1 MAFSLLIF
9 LGAPLALAEGAD
21 ISVDMI
27 VNILPKGIRR
37 VVDTLVNLLIAV
49 FACLCMRSLVTFIG
63 SNKGVT
69 AVSMTWIK
77 MNWLYYAFFVSFA
90 FLAVVAVVK
99 AVMSALGKNE
109 CFDINAEE
117 KEPGKK
123 RRVGGGSGNMK
134 TMIVVILICMLLLFL
149 LKVPVYISMAL
160 TGCALMVATS
170 GMKWSILTQY
180 LYTGTNSFTLLAIP
194 LFLLAAKLMNTGGIT
209 KKLFAFCMKVVG
221 WLPGGLGHVNI
232 LSSVIFAG
240 MSGTAVSDAGGLGAI
255 EIKAMNEHG
264 FDNDFS
270 CCVTAA
276 SSTMGPIIP
285 PSIPLVVYA
294 TVSGAS
300 VGALFMAGIVPGIV
314 MALLMMVVVTIY
326 AIKRHYPRTKFPT
339 FHEFGHALKEGFLPL
354 MAPIILL
361 VGIYGGVFT
370 PTESAAIVVLYSL
383 FLDVV
388 VYREL
393 SFKKFIAI
401 LKETVRDSLTIALII
416 AGATFFGYVATR
428 AKIPQMIL
436 TSMTSVV
443 SSKVTLLLIINVF
456 LLIVGCFLETASA
469 ITIVVPLILP
479 LLTAYNINLTQ
490 FGIIMV
496 LNLMIG
502 LLTPPFGLVL
512 FVISKIGHISIGR
525 FSKALVPWLGALL
538 AALLLVTFI
547 PQLSLWFPTMLG
559 MSV

>member
-1 MAFSLLIF
+1 
-9 LGAPLALAEGAD
+9 
-21 ISVDMI
+21 
-27 VNILPKGIRR
+27 
-37 VVDTLVNLLIAV
+37 
-49 FACLCMRSLVTFIG
+49 
-63 SNKGVT
+63 
-69 AVSMTWIK
+69 
-77 MNWLYYAFFVSFA
+77 
-90 FLAVVAVVK
+90 
-99 AVMSALGKNE
+99 
-109 CFDINAEE
+109 
-117 KEPGKK
+117 
-123 RRVGGGSGNMK
+123 MK

-160 TGCALMVATS
+160 TGCALMMATS

-221 WLPGGLGHVNI
+221 WLPGGLG
-232 LSSVIFAG
+232 
-240 MSGTAVSDAGGLGAI
+240 AI
-255 EIKAMNEHG
+255 EIKAMNENG

-393 SFKKFIAI
+393 SLKKFIAI

-525 FSKALVPWLGALL
+525 FSRALVPWLGALL

>member
-1 MAFSLLIF
+1 MKLI
-9 LGAPLALAEGAD
+9 
-21 ISVDMI
+21 II
-27 VNILPKGIRR
+27 
-37 VVDTLVNLLIAV
+37 
-49 FACLCMRSLVTFIG
+49 
-63 SNKGVT
+63 
-69 AVSMTWIK
+69 
-77 MNWLYYAFFVSFA
+77 
-90 FLAVVAVVK
+90 
-99 AVMSALGKNE
+99 
-109 CFDINAEE
+109 
-117 KEPGKK
+117 
-123 RRVGGGSGNMK
+123 
-134 TMIVVILICMLLLFL
+134 VILICMLALFL

-160 TGCALMVATS
+160 TGCALMFATT
-170 GMKWSILTQY
+170 GMKWSILSQY
-180 LYTGTNSFTLLAIP
+180 LYTGSNSFTLLAIP

-255 EIKAMNEHG
+255 EIKAMNENG

-276 SSTMGPIIP
+276 SSTLGPIIP

-314 MALLMMVVVTIY
+314 MALIMMAVVTIY
-326 AIKRHYPRTKFPT
+326 AVKRHYPRTKFPT
-339 FHEFGHALKEGFLPL
+339 AGEFLHALKEGILPL
-354 MAPIILL
+354 MAPFILL
-361 VGIYGGVFT
+361 TGIYGGVFT

-383 FLDVV
+383 ALDVF

-393 SFKKFIAI
+393 TMKKFIAI
-401 LKETVRDSLTIALII
+401 LKETVRDSVTIALII

-436 TSMTSVV
+436 SSMTSIV
-443 SSKVTLLLIINVF
+443 SSKFTLLIIINGF
-456 LLIVGCFLETASA
+456 LLIIGCFLETASA

-479 LLTAYNINLTQ
+479 LLAAYDINLTQ
-490 FGIIMV
+490 FGIVMV

-512 FVISKIGHISIGR
+512 FVISKIGSISIGK
-525 FSKALVPWLGALL
+525 FSKALVPWLAALIT
-538 AALLLVTFI
+538 ALLLVTFI
-547 PQLSLWFPTMLG
+547 PQLSLWFPTLLG

>member
-1 MAFSLLIF
+1 MKM
-9 LGAPLALAEGAD
+9 
-21 ISVDMI
+21 MI
-27 VNILPKGIRR
+27 VLIL
-37 VVDTLVNLLIAV
+37 
-49 FACLCMRSLVTFIG
+49 
-63 SNKGVT
+63 
-69 AVSMTWIK
+69 VS
-77 MNWLYYAFFVSFA
+77 
-90 FLAVVAVVK
+90 
-99 AVMSALGKNE
+99 
-109 CFDINAEE
+109 
-117 KEPGKK
+117 
-123 RRVGGGSGNMK
+123 
-134 TMIVVILICMLLLFL
+134 MLLLFL

-160 TGCALMVATS
+160 TGCALMMATS

-255 EIKAMNEHG
+255 EIRAMNEHG

-326 AIKRHYPRTKFPT
+326 AVKRHYPRTKFPT
-339 FHEFGHALKEGFLPL
+339 AGEFLVALKEGILPL
-354 MAPIILL
+354 MAPVILL

-370 PTESAAIVVLYSL
+370 PTESAAVVVLYSL
-383 FLDVV
+383 FLAGA
-388 VYREL
+388 VYKEL
-393 SFKKFIAI
+393 TLKKFLAI
-401 LKETVRDSLTIALII
+401 LKETVRDSITIALII

-436 TSMTSVV
+436 QSMTAVV

-456 LLIVGCFLETASA
+456 LLIIGCFLETASA
-469 ITIVVPLILP
+469 ITIVVPLIMP
-479 LLTAYNINLTQ
+479 LLAAYQINLTQ

-512 FVISKIGHISIGR
+512 FVISKIGNISIGR
-525 FSKALVPWLGALL
+525 FSRALVPWLLALL
-538 AALLLVTFI
+538 GALLLVTFI

>member
-1 MAFSLLIF
+1 MK
-9 LGAPLALAEGAD
+9 
-21 ISVDMI
+21 MI
-27 VNILPKGIRR
+27 
-37 VVDTLVNLLIAV
+37 
-49 FACLCMRSLVTFIG
+49 
-63 SNKGVT
+63 
-69 AVSMTWIK
+69 
-77 MNWLYYAFFVSFA
+77 
-90 FLAVVAVVK
+90 
-99 AVMSALGKNE
+99 
-109 CFDINAEE
+109 
-117 KEPGKK
+117 
-123 RRVGGGSGNMK
+123 
-134 TMIVVILICMLLLFL
+134 IVVLLICMLALFL

-160 TGCALMVATS
+160 TGCALMMATS
-170 GMKWSILTQY
+170 GMKWSILSQY
-180 LYTGTNSFTLLAIP
+180 LYTGVNSFTLLAIP

-221 WLPGGLGHVNI
+221 WMPGGLGHVNI

-255 EIKAMNEHG
+255 EIKAMNENG

-276 SSTMGPIIP
+276 SSTLGPIIP

-314 MALLMMVVVTIY
+314 MALIMMGVVTLF
-326 AIKRHYPRTKFPT
+326 AIKRHYPRTPFPSVRD
-339 FHEFGHALKEGFLPL
+339 FGHALKEGFLPL
-354 MAPIILL
+354 MAPFILL

-388 VYREL
+388 IYREL
-393 SFKKFIAI
+393 TLKKFISL

-436 TSMTSVV
+436 TAMTSVV
-443 SSKVTLLLIINVF
+443 TSKFMLLIIINIF

-479 LLTAYNINLTQ
+479 LLAAYDINLTQ
-490 FGIIMV
+490 FGIVMV

-512 FVISKIGHISIGR
+512 FVISKIGNISIGR
-525 FSKALVPWLGALL
+525 FSKALVPWLAALL
-538 AALLLVTFI
+538 AALLLVTFV
-547 PQLSLWFPTMLG
+547 PALSLWFPTLLG

>member
-1 MAFSLLIF
+1 MKLI
-9 LGAPLALAEGAD
+9 
-21 ISVDMI
+21 II
-27 VNILPKGIRR
+27 
-37 VVDTLVNLLIAV
+37 
-49 FACLCMRSLVTFIG
+49 
-63 SNKGVT
+63 
-69 AVSMTWIK
+69 
-77 MNWLYYAFFVSFA
+77 
-90 FLAVVAVVK
+90 
-99 AVMSALGKNE
+99 
-109 CFDINAEE
+109 
-117 KEPGKK
+117 
-123 RRVGGGSGNMK
+123 
-134 TMIVVILICMLLLFL
+134 VILICMLALFL

-160 TGCALMVATS
+160 TGCALMMATT
-170 GMKWSILTQY
+170 GMKWSILSQY

-209 KKLFAFCMKVVG
+209 RKLFAFCMKVVG

-255 EIKAMNEHG
+255 EIRAMNENG

-276 SSTMGPIIP
+276 SSTLGPIIP

-300 VGALFMAGIVPGIV
+300 VGALFMAGIIPGIV
-314 MALLMMVVVTIY
+314 MAFIMMVVVTIY
-326 AIKRHYPRTKFPT
+326 AVKRHYPRTKFPT
-339 FHEFGHALKEGFLPL
+339 AGEFFHALKEGFLPL
-354 MAPIILL
+354 MAPFILL

-383 FLDVV
+383 VLDVFI
-388 VYREL
+388 YREL
-393 SFKKFIAI
+393 TMKKFIAI

-436 TSMTSVV
+436 ASMTSIV
-443 SSKVTLLLIINVF
+443 SNKFTLLIINVF
-456 LLIVGCFLETASA
+456 LLIIGCFLETASA

-479 LLTAYNINLTQ
+479 LLAAYDINLTQ
-490 FGIIMV
+490 FGIVMV

-512 FVISKIGHISIGR
+512 FVISKIGNISIGR

-547 PQLSLWFPTMLG
+547 PRLSLWFPTLLG

>member
-1 MAFSLLIF
+1 
-9 LGAPLALAEGAD
+9 
-21 ISVDMI
+21 
-27 VNILPKGIRR
+27 
-37 VVDTLVNLLIAV
+37 
-49 FACLCMRSLVTFIG
+49 
-63 SNKGVT
+63 
-69 AVSMTWIK
+69 
-77 MNWLYYAFFVSFA
+77 
-90 FLAVVAVVK
+90 
-99 AVMSALGKNE
+99 
-109 CFDINAEE
+109 
-117 KEPGKK
+117 
-123 RRVGGGSGNMK
+123 MK
-134 TMIVVILICMLLLFL
+134 TMILVILICMLGLFL
-149 LKVPVYISMAL
+149 LKVPVYVSMAL
-160 TGCALMVATS
+160 TGCALMAATS
-170 GMKWSILTQY
+170 GMKWSILSQY

-209 KKLFAFCMKVVG
+209 KRLFAFCMRVVG
-221 WLPGGLGHVNI
+221 WLPGGLGHVNV

-240 MSGTAVSDAGGLGAI
+240 MSGTAVSDAGGLGSI
-255 EIKAMNEHG
+255 EIQAMKEHG
-264 FDNDFS
+264 FDNDFA

-276 SSTMGPIIP
+276 SSTLGPIIP

-314 MALLMMVVVTIY
+314 MAAIMMIVVTVY
-326 AIKRHYPRTKFPT
+326 AVRRHYPRTDFPT
-339 FHEFGHALKEGFLPL
+339 IGEFGRALKEGILPL
-354 MAPIILL
+354 MAPAILL
-361 VGIYGGVFT
+361 IGIYGGVFT

-383 FLDVV
+383 FLDVI
-388 VYREL
+388 VYKEL
-393 SFKKFIAI
+393 TLKKFIYI

-436 TSMTSVV
+436 TSMTSLV

-479 LLTAYNINLTQ
+479 LLSAYGVNLTQ

-512 FVISKIGHISIGR
+512 FVISKIGKISIAR
-525 FSKALVPWLGALL
+525 FSKALIPWLMALL
-538 AALLLVTFI
+538 VALMLVTFI
-547 PQLSLWFPTMLG
+547 PQLSLWFPTFLG

>member
-1 MAFSLLIF
+1 
-9 LGAPLALAEGAD
+9 
-21 ISVDMI
+21 
-27 VNILPKGIRR
+27 
-37 VVDTLVNLLIAV
+37 
-49 FACLCMRSLVTFIG
+49 
-63 SNKGVT
+63 
-69 AVSMTWIK
+69 
-77 MNWLYYAFFVSFA
+77 
-90 FLAVVAVVK
+90 
-99 AVMSALGKNE
+99 
-109 CFDINAEE
+109 
-117 KEPGKK
+117 
-123 RRVGGGSGNMK
+123 
-134 TMIVVILICMLLLFL
+134 MIVVILICMLGLFL

-160 TGCALMVATS
+160 TGCALMAATS
-170 GMKWSILTQY
+170 GMKWSILSQY

-209 KKLFAFCMKVVG
+209 KKLFSFCMRVVG
-221 WLPGGLGHVNI
+221 WLPGGLGHVNV

-240 MSGTAVSDAGGLGAI
+240 MSGTAVSDAGGLGSI
-255 EIKAMNEHG
+255 EIQAMREHG
-264 FDNDFS
+264 FDNDFA

-276 SSTMGPIIP
+276 SSTLGPIIP

-300 VGALFMAGIVPGIV
+300 VGALFMAGIIPGIV
-314 MALLMMVVVTIY
+314 MAAIMMIVVTFY
-326 AIKRHYPRTKFPT
+326 AIKRHYPRTSFPT
-339 FHEFGHALKEGFLPL
+339 IREFGQALKEGILPL

-388 VYREL
+388 VYKEL
-393 SFKKFIAI
+393 TLKKFIYI

-436 TSMTSVV
+436 TSMTGLV

-479 LLTAYNINLTQ
+479 LLSAYDVNLTQ

-512 FVISKIGHISIGR
+512 FVISKIGNISIAR
-525 FSKALVPWLGALL
+525 FSKALVPWLLALL

-547 PQLSLWFPTMLG
+547 PQLSLWFPTFLG

>member
-1 MAFSLLIF
+1 MKLI
-9 LGAPLALAEGAD
+9 
-21 ISVDMI
+21 II
-27 VNILPKGIRR
+27 
-37 VVDTLVNLLIAV
+37 
-49 FACLCMRSLVTFIG
+49 
-63 SNKGVT
+63 
-69 AVSMTWIK
+69 
-77 MNWLYYAFFVSFA
+77 
-90 FLAVVAVVK
+90 
-99 AVMSALGKNE
+99 
-109 CFDINAEE
+109 
-117 KEPGKK
+117 
-123 RRVGGGSGNMK
+123 
-134 TMIVVILICMLLLFL
+134 VILIWMLALFV
-149 LKVPVYISMAL
+149 LKVPVYMSMAL
-160 TGCALMVATS
+160 TGCALMMATT
-170 GMKWSILTQY
+170 GMKWSILSQY

-209 KKLFAFCMKVVG
+209 RKLFAFCMKVVG

-255 EIKAMNEHG
+255 EIRAMNENG

-276 SSTMGPIIP
+276 SSTLGPIIP

-300 VGALFMAGIVPGIV
+300 VGALFMAGIIPGIV
-314 MALLMMVVVTIY
+314 MAFIMMVVVTIY
-326 AIKRHYPRTKFPT
+326 AVKRHYPRTKFPT
-339 FHEFGHALKEGFLPL
+339 AGEFFHALKEGFLPL
-354 MAPIILL
+354 MAPFILL

-383 FLDVV
+383 VLDVFI
-388 VYREL
+388 YREL
-393 SFKKFIAI
+393 TMKKFIAI

-436 TSMTSVV
+436 ASMTSIV
-443 SSKVTLLLIINVF
+443 SNKFTLLIIINVF
-456 LLIVGCFLETASA
+456 LLIIGCFLETASA

-479 LLTAYNINLTQ
+479 LLAAYDINLTQ
-490 FGIIMV
+490 FGIVMV

-512 FVISKIGHISIGR
+512 FVISKIGNISIGR

-547 PQLSLWFPTMLG
+547 PRLSLWFPTLLG

>member
-1 MAFSLLIF
+1 M
-9 LGAPLALAEGAD
+9 
-21 ISVDMI
+21 
-27 VNILPKGIRR
+27 
-37 VVDTLVNLLIAV
+37 
-49 FACLCMRSLVTFIG
+49 
-63 SNKGVT
+63 
-69 AVSMTWIK
+69 K
-77 MNWLYYAFFVSFA
+77 M
-90 FLAVVAVVK
+90 
-99 AVMSALGKNE
+99 
-109 CFDINAEE
+109 
-117 KEPGKK
+117 
-123 RRVGGGSGNMK
+123 
-134 TMIVVILICMLLLFL
+134 MIVVILICMLVLFL

-160 TGCALMVATS
+160 TGCALMMATS
-170 GMKWSILTQY
+170 GMKWSILSQY

-221 WLPGGLGHVNI
+221 WMPGGLGHVNI

-255 EIKAMNEHG
+255 EIKAMNENG

-276 SSTMGPIIP
+276 SSTLGPIIP

-314 MALLMMVVVTIY
+314 MALIMMGVVTLF
-326 AIKRHYPRTKFPT
+326 ALKRHYPRTPFPT
-339 FHEFGHALKEGFLPL
+339 VRDFLHALKEGFLPL
-354 MAPIILL
+354 MAPFILL

-393 SFKKFIAI
+393 TLKKFISL

-436 TSMTSVV
+436 TAMTSVV
-443 SSKVTLLLIINVF
+443 SSKFMLLIIINIF
-456 LLIVGCFLETASA
+456 LLIIGCFLETASA

-479 LLTAYNINLTQ
+479 LLNAYDINLTQ
-490 FGIIMV
+490 FGIVMV

-512 FVISKIGHISIGR
+512 FVISKIGNISVGR
-525 FSKALVPWLGALL
+525 FSKALVPWLGALI
-538 AALLLVTFI
+538 AALLLVTFV
-547 PQLSLWFPTMLG
+547 PALSLWFPTLLG

>member
-1 MAFSLLIF
+1 
-9 LGAPLALAEGAD
+9 
-21 ISVDMI
+21 
-27 VNILPKGIRR
+27 
-37 VVDTLVNLLIAV
+37 
-49 FACLCMRSLVTFIG
+49 
-63 SNKGVT
+63 
-69 AVSMTWIK
+69 
-77 MNWLYYAFFVSFA
+77 
-90 FLAVVAVVK
+90 
-99 AVMSALGKNE
+99 
-109 CFDINAEE
+109 
-117 KEPGKK
+117 
-123 RRVGGGSGNMK
+123 
-134 TMIVVILICMLLLFL
+134 
-149 LKVPVYISMAL
+149 
-160 TGCALMVATS
+160 
-170 GMKWSILTQY
+170 
-180 LYTGTNSFTLLAIP
+180 
-194 LFLLAAKLMNTGGIT
+194 
-209 KKLFAFCMKVVG
+209 
-221 WLPGGLGHVNI
+221 
-232 LSSVIFAG
+232 
-240 MSGTAVSDAGGLGAI
+240 
-255 EIKAMNEHG
+255 
-264 FDNDFS
+264 
-270 CCVTAA
+270 
-276 SSTMGPIIP
+276 
-285 PSIPLVVYA
+285 
-294 TVSGAS
+294 
-300 VGALFMAGIVPGIV
+300 MAGIVPGIV

-393 SFKKFIAI
+393 SLKKFIAI

-502 LLTPPFGLVL
+502 LL
-512 FVISKIGHISIGR
+512 VISKIGHISIGR
-525 FSKALVPWLGALL
+525 FSRALVPWLGALL

>member
-1 MAFSLLIF
+1 MKLI
-9 LGAPLALAEGAD
+9 
-21 ISVDMI
+21 II
-27 VNILPKGIRR
+27 
-37 VVDTLVNLLIAV
+37 
-49 FACLCMRSLVTFIG
+49 
-63 SNKGVT
+63 
-69 AVSMTWIK
+69 
-77 MNWLYYAFFVSFA
+77 
-90 FLAVVAVVK
+90 
-99 AVMSALGKNE
+99 
-109 CFDINAEE
+109 
-117 KEPGKK
+117 
-123 RRVGGGSGNMK
+123 
-134 TMIVVILICMLLLFL
+134 VILICMLALFL

-160 TGCALMVATS
+160 TGCALMMATT
-170 GMKWSILTQY
+170 GMKWSILSQY

-194 LFLLAAKLMNTGGIT
+194 LFLLAAKLINTGGIT
-209 KKLFAFCMKVVG
+209 RKLFAFCMKVVC

-255 EIKAMNEHG
+255 EIRAMNENG

-276 SSTMGPIIP
+276 SSTLGPIIP

-300 VGALFMAGIVPGIV
+300 VGALFMAGIIPGIV
-314 MALLMMVVVTIY
+314 MAFIMMVVVTIY
-326 AIKRHYPRTKFPT
+326 AVKRHYPRTKFPT
-339 FHEFGHALKEGFLPL
+339 AGEFFHALKEGFLPL
-354 MAPIILL
+354 MAPFILL

-383 FLDVV
+383 VLDVFI
-388 VYREL
+388 YREL
-393 SFKKFIAI
+393 TMKKFIAI

-436 TSMTSVV
+436 ASMTSIVCN
-443 SSKVTLLLIINVF
+443 KFTLLIIINVF
-456 LLIVGCFLETASA
+456 LLIICCFLETASA

-479 LLTAYNINLTQ
+479 LLAAYDINLTQ
-490 FGIIMV
+490 FGIVMV

-512 FVISKIGHISIGR
+512 FVISKIGNISIGR

-547 PQLSLWFPTMLG
+547 PRLSLWFPTLLG